1 MTATKVPISLA
12 GSQVG
17 EFRHVCAFFSS
28 PEEEYRL
35 LLPFIREGLQCGDKA
50 IHVVN
55 PDEQDEHL
63 ARLDS
68 AGIDQDTAVQTGQLD
83 VLINTEAYLREGK
96 FDQDL
101 MLETFE
107 QLASGNAKG
116 GYPRSR
122 IVCRMDWAGGDA
134 AQLEDV
140 IQFESRI
147 NDVWN
152 RHDDVVI
159 CSYNLTRFGGD
170 TLIDILRTHPMVI
183 VGGILHQNPFYVP
196 PALFLDERRGRRKTQ
211 TMVSS

>member
-1 MTATKVPISLA
+1 MTATKLPISLA

>member
-1 MTATKVPISLA
+1 MTGTKVPISLA
-12 GSQVG
+12 GSQIG

-55 PDEQDEHL
+55 PHEQDEHL

-68 AGIDQDTAVQTGQLD
+68 AGIDQNAAVRTGQLD
-83 VLINTEAYLREGK
+83 VLVNTEAYLREGK

-122 IVCRMDWAGGDA
+122 IMCRMDWAGGDA

-159 CSYNLTRFGGD
+159 CSYNLTKFGGD

-183 VGGILHQNPFYVP
+183 VGGTLHQNPFYMP
-196 PALFLDERRGRRKTQ
+196 PALFLEERRERRNTQ
-211 TMVSS
+211 TIASS

>member
-1 MTATKVPISLA
+1 MTGTNLPIALA
-12 GSQVG
+12 GSQIG

-35 LLPFIREGLQCGDKA
+35 LLPFIKEGLQCGDKA

-83 VLINTEAYLREGK
+83 LLINTEAYLREGK

-134 AQLEDV
+134 AQLEEV

-159 CSYNLTRFGGD
+159 CSYNLTKFGGD

-196 PALFLDERRGRRKTQ
+196 PAVFLEERRERRNTH
-211 TMVSS
+211 TIASS

>member
-1 MTATKVPISLA
+1 MPETKVPIALA
-12 GSQVG
+12 GSQIG
-17 EFRHVCAFFSS
+17 EFRHICAFFSS

-35 LLPFIREGLQCGDKA
+35 LLPFIKDGLLCGDKA

-55 PDEQDEHL
+55 PDEQNEHL

-68 AGIDQDTAVQTGQLD
+68 AGIDQTAALRAGQLD

-96 FDQDL
+96 FDQDR
-101 MLETFE
+101 MLETFAL
-107 QLASGNAKG
+107 LASGNAKG

-134 AQLEDV
+134 AQLEEV

-147 NDVWN
+147 NDVWSL
-152 RHDDVVI
+152 HDDAVI
-159 CSYNLTRFGGD
+159 CSYNLTKFGGG
-170 TLIDILRTHPMVI
+170 TLIDVLQTHPMVI

-196 PALFLDERRGRRKTQ
+196 SEVFLLERRQRRNTD
-211 TMVSS
+211 SLAFS

>member
-12 GSQVG
+12 GSQIG
-17 EFRHVCAFFSS
+17 EFRHVCAFFSG

-55 PDEQDEHL
+55 PHEQDEHL

-68 AGIDQDTAVQTGQLD
+68 AGIDHNSAVRSGQLD

-107 QLASGNAKG
+107 QLASGNATE

-122 IVCRMDWAGGDA
+122 IMCRMDWAGGDA

-159 CSYNLTRFGGD
+159 CSYNLTKFGGD

-183 VGGILHQNPFYVP
+183 VGGTLHQNPFYMP
-196 PALFLDERRGRRKTQ
+196 PALFLEERRERRNTQ
-211 TMVSS
+211 TTASS

>member
-196 PALFLDERRGRRKTQ
+196 PALFLDERRERRKTQ

>member
-196 PALFLDERRGRRKTQ
+196 PALFLDERRERRNTQ